1 MAAKTAKT
9 KVSVSKENTVEEIL
23 ALEEKGAELIFSFD
37 ESFLELS
44 EETIEKLGHE
54 NQRQYFIALG
64 AHKAFVKQKSK
75 DGPTAGLEIR
85 DPLQGKAPSKL
96 RVLRKLASGEIVDAS
111 FGWTDEKGETWH
123 PCWKRPDE
131 EGEVKEL
138 GYTRVTMESDP
149 DIITRGASAAG
160 TSRVIARKDGTDDLI
175 LFKIPRRIYEEHIHA
190 QALLSG
196 QRAGASLRELQGQLR
211 EVNRKLE
218 LEDTSTEITATVNKS
233 GEHIISEKAG

>member
-9 KVSVSKENTVEEIL
+9 KVSVSKDNTVEEIL

-37 ESFLELS
+37 DTFLELKD
-44 EETIEKLGHE
+44 ETVEKLGHE

-64 AHKAFVKQKSK
+64 AHRAFVKQKEK
-75 DGPTAGLEIR
+75 AGPTAGLEIV

-96 RVLRKLASGEIVDAS
+96 RVLRKLESGEIVDVS
-111 FGWTDEKGETWH
+111 RGWTDKDGVAWH

-131 EGEVKEL
+131 EGEVREL
-138 GYTRVTMESDP
+138 GYTRVTMEGDP
-149 DIITRGASAAG
+149 DIITRGASASG
-160 TSRVIARKDGTDDLI
+160 TSRVIARKDGSDDLV
-175 LFKIPRRIYEEHIHA
+175 LYKIPRRIYEEHIHA

-196 QRAGASLRELQGQLR
+196 QRAGSSLRELQGQLR

-218 LEDTSTEITATVNKS
+218 LEDTSTEITATIDKN
-233 GEHIISEKAG
+233 GEHIIGERAG